1 MKPRAAIPGQECP
14 GLKNMVQKKWF
25 SEPGRPR
32 LRILAISFQHDYFSP
47 WGPLFNMIRNIRA
60 PGSAAN
66 QGGGRQGQ
74 SP

>member
-14 GLKNMVQKKWF
+14 GLKKYGPKDWF

-32 LRILAISFQHDYFSP
+32 LRILAISFQHDLARGVHYDNKKYP
-47 WGPLFNMIRNIRA
+47 GPRER
-60 PGSAAN
+60 G